1 MKKSAVLLVSVGFL
15 VSCGPLNK
23 MATQRLIQEI
33 TWGSTGDQDHRT
45 QSHHIQPSLFFTL
58 ICNR

>member
-1 MKKSAVLLVSVGFL
+1 MKKIGVFFVLTGLL
-15 VSCGPLNK
+15 LSCGPLDK

>member
-1 MKKSAVLLVSVGFL
+1 MKKIGVFFVLTGLL
-15 VSCGPLNK
+15 LSCGPLNK

-33 TWGSTGDQDHRT
+33 TWA
-45 QSHHIQPSLFFTL
+45 QPGIKVIEPNPITSNQALFTL